1 MNYKKNYDVIVVGG
15 GHSGTEAAL
24 ASARIGCKTLLIT
37 QNLDAIGQMSCN
49 PSIGGVGKGH
59 LVKEIDAL
67 GGCMGKAA
75 DLSGIHFKRLNESKG
90 AAVIATRV
98 QADRMLYKRAVQE
111 IISTQANLDLFSD
124 TVSSFLIQNNR
135 IQGLITANKITFF
148 SNCVVLTA
156 GTFLNGKIH
165 IGQQNYSGGRA
176 GEPASHELSNSID
189 SHGFKRKRLKT
200 GTPPRI
206 DGKSINYS
214 KLEEQWGDTE
224 LPFFSSKTCF
234 NDVPVQ
240 KCCWIAHTNQKT
252 HEIIKSAFHQSPM
265 FTGNISGVGPR
276 YCPSIEDKVF
286 RFSGRNNHQV
296 FLEPE
301 GLNTNEIYPNGISTS
316 LPFEIQVD
324 LVRSIM
330 GLEDAHIL
338 RPGYAIEYDYFDP
351 RNLKPTLETKT
362 VKNLYFAGQIN
373 GTTGYEE
380 AAAQGLLA
388 GLNAGKASKGKEQ
401 WIPGREVAYLGVMV
415 DDLVNSG
422 VTEPYRM
429 FTSRAEYRLSLRED
443 NAYQRLSKVA
453 FDLGLIKESDY
464 NFFVSNEIKINT
476 TKKILETTK
485 IKPTSFNKNYFDK
498 FYKISLSKEIS
509 LLELLRRPE
518 LKFSDIE
525 KTIDYLGFDSK
536 IGDFKFL
543 KKNTKFQIETQIKYQ
558 GYIER
563 QIKEIEQL
571 KLVGKTEIPENF
583 VYDDVKGLSTEALMK
598 LKEINPINLSQA
610 SRISGV
616 TPAAVS
622 ILSIYI
628 KKYKREK
635 RNSIYAD

>member
-24 ASARIGCKTLLIT
+24 AAARIGCKTLLVT

-90 AAVIATRV
+90 AAVTATRV
-98 QADRMLYKRAVQE
+98 QADRVLYKKAVQG
-111 IISTQANLDLFSD
+111 IINNQKNLDLFSD
-124 TVSSFLIQNNR
+124 TVSSFLIQK
-135 IQGLITANKITFF
+135 NKIKGINTTNKVTFF

-176 GEPASHELSNSID
+176 GESAVDKLSNSI
-189 SHGFKRKRLKT
+189 SSYGFKVKRLKT

-206 DGKSINYS
+206 DGKSIDFS
-214 KLEEQWGDTE
+214 KLEEQWGDTK
-224 LPFFSSKTCF
+224 LPFFSTKTNL
-234 NDVPVQ
+234 NDVPIQ
-240 KCCWIAHTNQKT
+240 KCCWIAHTNEKT
-252 HEIIKSAFHQSPM
+252 HEIVRSAFHESPM

-286 RFSGRNNHQV
+286 KFSSRKNHQV

-316 LPFEIQVD
+316 LPFEIQFE
-324 LVRSIM
+324 LVRSIV
-330 GLEDAHIL
+330 GLENAHIL

-351 RNLKPTLETKT
+351 RNLKPTLETKP

-388 GLNAGKASKGKEQ
+388 GLNAGKAAKGEQ
-401 WIPGREVAYLGVMV
+401 QWVPSRDKAYLGVMV
-415 DDLVNSG
+415 DDLVNAG

-443 NAYQRLSKVA
+443 NACQRLSEIA
-453 FDLGLIKESDY
+453 FELGLIKEADY
-464 NFFVSNEIKINT
+464 NFFVSNEIKINS
-476 TKKILETTK
+476 TKNILETTK
-485 IKPTSFNKNYFDK
+485 IKPTNSNKDYFNK
-498 FYKISLSKEIS
+498 FYKISITKEIS

-518 LKFSDIE
+518 LKFYDIE
-525 KTIDYLGFDSK
+525 KTINHLNFQSK
-536 IGDFKFL
+536 IGDFKYL
-543 KKNTKFQIETQIKYQ
+543 KENTKFQIETQIKYQ
-558 GYIER
+558 GYIDR
-563 QIKEIEQL
+563 QIREIEQL
-571 KLVGKTEIPENF
+571 KLVGETKIPENF
-583 VYDDVKGLSTEALMK
+583 AYDDVIGLSTESLMK
-598 LKEINPINLSQA
+598 LKEINPVDLAQA

-616 TPAAVS
+616 TAAAIS
-622 ILSIYI
+622 ILSLYI
-628 KKYKREK
+628 KKHKK
-635 RNSIYAD
+635 IKKNNIYVD